1 MKIRTKRNPA
11 ERPERVQNQLLFW
24 LAAAL
29 APESLP
35 WYSGGLSRSVLGEI
49 ELARRAAESA
59 PAAQEATTDESVEAQ
74 RRAA

>member
-1 MKIRTKRNPA
+1 MKVRKNKQSM

-29 APESLP
+29 APETLP

-49 ELARRAAESA
+49 ELARRAAEAGSTGQQPVADDSA
-59 PAAQEATTDESVEAQ
+59 EAP

>member
-1 MKIRTKRNPA
+1 MKTRKNNQA
-11 ERPERVQNQLLFW
+11 EERPERLQNRLLFW

-59 PAAQEATTDESVEAQ
+59 PGAENGSSDDPAEAP